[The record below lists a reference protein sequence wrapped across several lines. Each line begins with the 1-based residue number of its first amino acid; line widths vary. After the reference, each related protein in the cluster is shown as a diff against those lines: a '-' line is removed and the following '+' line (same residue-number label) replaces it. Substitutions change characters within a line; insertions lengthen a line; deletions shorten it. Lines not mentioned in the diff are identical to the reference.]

1 MELNI
6 IYDGINLDEFIQGY
20 ETVNVEG
27 RGLFAPKLNVLD
39 IEGKDGA
46 IVTSQQLPSRL
57 LKVHF
62 LIRAN
67 NATEKKKIESKLN
80 NILISN
86 EDVEIR
92 FTDEDAIYLGR
103 FSNYTD
109 TPYDYFQGTGM
120 FELYCQEPAK
130 LSEVK
135 TTSSS
140 IESPDYPKIPVK
152 WEEIRLNLTAG
163 TSKITIRNSR
173 NGQRVILN
181 GSYTSGQVI
190 IISHEKITK
199 NGQNILADLDHV
211 ESEFHNFEL
220 IHGDSLTVTGATYS
234 IKYRERW
241 Y

>member
-130 LSEVK
+130 LSEIK

-152 WEEIRLNLTAG
+152 IEEISFTLSSGGNRIIVQNPRDQ
-163 TSKITIRNSR
+163 KIIMNDVFAS
-173 NGQRVILN
+173 
-181 GSYTSGQVI
+181 
-190 IISHEKITK
+190 
-199 NGQNILADLDHV
+199 GQNIRITYDKIFRNTGEITHTLDWINSV
-211 ESEFHNFEL
+211 YQNFEL
-220 IHGDSLTVTGATYS
+220 HHGDTLTIEGATSYT

-241 Y
+241 F